1 MPIFKWEGKTLKGQI
16 KKGEFD
22 GADEAA
28 VRVQLRQ
35 QNIIPTKI
43 VSKGKE
49 IKFSLP
55 FGKKVKQRSI
65 AIFTRQLATMIDAGL
80 PLVQSLEILSA
91 QQDHKLFKNIIRE
104 IREDVEG
111 GSTFAGALKK
121 HPATFDD
128 LYTNLVVAGEEGGIL
143 DNILTRLANYIEK
156 AEALKKKVKSALVY
170 PSTIVGV
177 AVIVVAILMIFVI
190 PVFEQMFSSAGQTL
204 PLPTLIVITTSK
216 IIKKYVVVIVPVFIF
231 LGFLLRK
238 YHQTENGKALIDRLL
253 LKLPVFGPLFQ
264 KIAVARFSRTLGTL
278 VSSGVP
284 ILDGLTIVSKTSG
297 NRTIETAILNARASI
312 REGETIAEPLG
323 RSGMF
328 PPMVIQMISV
338 GESTGALDSMLSKIA
353 DFYEEEVDVAVA
365 NLTSLLEPF
374 LMVFLGVV
382 IGGVVISM
390 YLPIFNMASEV
401 GSLFS
406 LRVHIPSRSPCL
418 PQPSTGSHPVCEAG
432 SQETFWIG

>member
-1 MPIFKWEGKTLKGQI
+1 MPIFKWEGKALKGQS
-16 KKGEFD
+16 KKGEFE
-22 GADEAA
+22 APDEAG
-28 VRVQLRQ
+28 VRIYLRQ
-35 QNIIPTKI
+35 QNIILTK
-43 VSKGKE
+43 VVAKGKE
-49 IKFSLP
+49 IKFALP
-55 FGKKVKQRSI
+55 FKKKVKQRSL

-80 PLVQSLEILSA
+80 PLVQSLEILSS
-91 QQDHKLFKNIIRE
+91 QQEHNLFKNIIRE

-111 GSTFAGALKK
+111 GSTFAAALKR
-121 HPATFDD
+121 HPGTFDD

-143 DNILTRLANYIEK
+143 DTILIRLASYIEK
-156 AEALKKKVKSALVY
+156 AEALRKKVKSALVY

-177 AVIVVAILMIFVI
+177 AVIVVMILMIFVI
-190 PVFEQMFSSAGQTL
+190 PVFETMFSSAGQTL
-204 PLPTLIVITTSK
+204 PLPTLIVLTMSK
-216 IIKKYVVVIVPVFIF
+216 LIKKYVVIIIPLCILMF
-231 LGFLLRK
+231 FLLRK
-238 YHQTENGKALIDRLL
+238 YRQTENGRALIDSLL

-297 NRTIETAILNARASI
+297 NKTIETAILSARTSI

-353 DFYEEEVDVAVA
+353 DFYEEEVDVAVG
-365 NLTSLLEPF
+365 NLTSLLEPL

-390 YLPIFNMASEV
+390 YLPIFQMASAV
-401 GSLFS
+401 G
-406 LRVHIPSRSPCL
+406 
-418 PQPSTGSHPVCEAG
+418 
-432 SQETFWIG
+432 

>member
-1 MPIFKWEGKTLKGQI
+1 MPIYKWEGKTAKGAI
-16 KKGEFD
+16 RKGEME
-22 GADEAA
+22 GPNEAA
-28 VRVQLRQ
+28 IRIHLRQ
-35 QNIIPTKI
+35 QNIVPTKI
-43 VSKGKE
+43 SSKGKE

-55 FGKKVKQRSI
+55 FKKKVKQRAV

-91 QQDHKLFKNIIRE
+91 QQEDKVFKNIIRE

-121 HPATFDD
+121 HPVTFNE

-143 DNILTRLANYIEK
+143 DTILTRLANYIEK
-156 AEALKKKVKSALVY
+156 SEALKKKVKSALIY
-170 PSTIVGV
+170 PATIVGV

-190 PVFEQMFSSAGQTL
+190 PVFENLFKSSGQTL
-204 PLPTLIVITTSK
+204 PLPTLIVVTLSK
-216 IIKKYVVVIVPVFIF
+216 LIKKYVVIFIPAMILLFF
-231 LGFLLRK
+231 LFRK
-238 YHQTENGKALIDRLL
+238 YYQTQNGKAVVDRLL
-253 LKLPVFGPLFQ
+253 LKLPVFGSLFK

-284 ILDGLTIVSKTSG
+284 ILDGLSIVSRTSG
-297 NRTIETAILNARASI
+297 NKTIEAAILNARASI
-312 REGETIAEPLG
+312 REGETIAEPLN
-323 RSGMF
+323 RSGIF

-353 DFYEEEVDVAVA
+353 DFYEEEVDIAVA

-390 YLPIFNMASEV
+390 YLPIFSMASAV
-401 GSLFS
+401 G
-406 LRVHIPSRSPCL
+406 
-418 PQPSTGSHPVCEAG
+418 
-432 SQETFWIG
+432 

>member
-1 MPIFKWEGKTLKGQI
+1 MFKWEGKTLKGQI
-16 KKGEFD
+16 KKGELE

-28 VRVQLRQ
+28 VRVALRQ

-43 VSKGKE
+43 VAKGKE

-55 FGKKVKQRSI
+55 FGGKVKQRSI

-80 PLVQSLEILSA
+80 PLVQSLEILSS

-143 DNILTRLANYIEK
+143 DNILNRLANYIEK

-190 PVFEQMFSSAGQTL
+190 PVFEQMFGAAGQTL
-204 PLPTLIVITTSK
+204 PLPTLITITISK
-216 IIKKYVVVIVPVFIF
+216 MMKKYVVIIIPVFIL
-231 LGFLLRK
+231 LGYSLKK
-238 YHQTENGKALIDRLL
+238 YHQTDNGKALMDRLL

-297 NRTIETAILNARASI
+297 NRAVETAIVNARTSI

-353 DFYEEEVDVAVA
+353 DFYEEEVDVAVG
-365 NLTSLLEPF
+365 NLTSLLEPL
-374 LMVFLGVV
+374 LMMFLGVV

-390 YLPIFNMASEV
+390 YLPIFQMASAV
-401 GSLFS
+401 G
-406 LRVHIPSRSPCL
+406 
-418 PQPSTGSHPVCEAG
+418 
-432 SQETFWIG
+432 

>member
-1 MPIFKWEGKTLKGQI
+1 MPIYKWEGKTAKGVI
-16 KKGEFD
+16 KKGEME
-22 GADEAA
+22 GPNEAA
-28 VRVQLRQ
+28 IRIHLRQ
-35 QNIIPTKI
+35 QNIVPTKI
-43 VSKGKE
+43 SSKGKE

-55 FGKKVKQRSI
+55 FKKKVKQRAV

-91 QQDHKLFKNIIRE
+91 QQEDKVFKNIIRE

-121 HPATFDD
+121 HPVTFNE

-143 DNILTRLANYIEK
+143 DTILTRLANYIEK
-156 AEALKKKVKSALVY
+156 SEALKKKVKSALIY
-170 PSTIVGV
+170 PATIVGV

-190 PVFEQMFSSAGQTL
+190 PVFENLFKSSGQTL
-204 PLPTLIVITTSK
+204 PLPTLIVVTLSK
-216 IIKKYVVVIVPVFIF
+216 LIKKYVVIFIPAMILLFF
-231 LGFLLRK
+231 LFRK
-238 YHQTENGKALIDRLL
+238 YYQTQNGKAVVDRLL
-253 LKLPVFGPLFQ
+253 LKLPVFGSLFK

-284 ILDGLTIVSKTSG
+284 ILDGLSIVSRTSG
-297 NRTIETAILNARASI
+297 NKTIEAAILNARASI
-312 REGETIAEPLG
+312 REGETIAEPLN
-323 RSGMF
+323 RSGIF

-353 DFYEEEVDVAVA
+353 DFYEEEVDIAVA

-390 YLPIFNMASEV
+390 YLPIFSMASAV
-401 GSLFS
+401 G
-406 LRVHIPSRSPCL
+406 
-418 PQPSTGSHPVCEAG
+418 
-432 SQETFWIG
+432 